1 MAGKDLVIDD
11 RQVQRESTSENV
23 KLNNHFGKQ
32 LGKFLGRKIYFN
44 YATNSLTENMRPY
57 KYLSVHCSFIHD
69 LKTGHNTSVW

>member
-1 MAGKDLVIDD
+1 MVGKDLVIDD

-44 YATNSLTENMRPY
+44 YATNSLTPRCLP
-57 KYLSVHCSFIHD
+57 K
-69 LKTGHNTSVW
+69 K